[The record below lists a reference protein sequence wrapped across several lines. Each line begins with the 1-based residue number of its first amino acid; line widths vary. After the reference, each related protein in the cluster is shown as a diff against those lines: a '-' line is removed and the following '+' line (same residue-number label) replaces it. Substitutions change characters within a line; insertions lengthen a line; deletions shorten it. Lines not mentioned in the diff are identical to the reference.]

1 MNAQL
6 KVDEVAERLRLNE
19 QQVRKL
25 IRVGELKAANVG
37 GKGNSAKYRIDEAA
51 VEEFL
56 KNRAVTT

>member
-6 KVDEVAERLRLNE
+6 KVDEVAQRLRLNE

-25 IRVGELKAANVG
+25 IRTGELKAANVG
-37 GKGNSAKYRIDEAA
+37 GKSKGANYRIDESA